1 MLIILNKAS
10 SILIFADSFNWLNNL
25 VYTVDLDM
33 KAINKVIFS
42 YLCQVFQPML
52 MKYFTFEELRS
63 LKSKV
68 IRKHQQTIEEKF
80 DENEECVCKS
90 ML

>member
-1 MLIILNKAS
+1 
-10 SILIFADSFNWLNNL
+10 
-25 VYTVDLDM
+25 M

>member
-25 VYTVDLDM
+25 VYTVDLYM

-80 DENEECVCKS
+80 DENEECVCRS

>member
-1 MLIILNKAS
+1 MLIILKKAS
-10 SILIFADSFNWLNNL
+10 SLLIFADSFNWLNNL
-25 VYTVDLDM
+25 VYTVDLYM

>member
-25 VYTVDLDM
+25 VYTVDLHM

>member
-1 MLIILNKAS
+1 
-10 SILIFADSFNWLNNL
+10 
-25 VYTVDLDM
+25 
-33 KAINKVIFS
+33 
-42 YLCQVFQPML
+42 ML

-80 DENEECVCKS
+80 DENEECVCKP

>member
-1 MLIILNKAS
+1 MLVILNKAS

-25 VYTVDLDM
+25 VYTVDLYM